1 MEEIMKALVYEG
13 AKKAVLE
20 DVKEPKKKEGAVKL
34 DIKYCGICG
43 SDIGI
48 ILGRIPEPRRR
59 WFSGMNFWGL
69 WQKTDRSS
77 RKATG

>member
-1 MEEIMKALVYEG
+1 MKALVYEG

-43 SDIGI
+43 SWDASQSQGAA
-48 ILGRIPEPRRR
+48 GFR
-59 WFSGMNFWGL
+59 
-69 WQKTDRSS
+69 
-77 RKATG
+77 A